1 MHQALPFVR
10 GSWLYFLRLF
20 LCLMPMC
27 QSVTHSHAPLLNFS
41 DNVDGTVAEH
51 VVPLHDAE
59 VQFAPETMTVDV
71 VLGTGHRLR
80 LLAEAGEEYR
90 RWKAAMHE
98 TAQLWHA
105 RRQMA
110 LMTVL
115 DVGGYYGGQ
124 VPGGPLAR
132 PCCRPRP
139 PNSRLACDA
148 GMNHVDGVVGV
159 PAAFSAPRVP
169 AAPAG
174 LAAGRLQAVQ
184 ALAQLAAQAT
194 ALRART
200 RRAVTAVASTPPA
213 QHQHLA
219 VNGQAALPRFLR
231 RAVADAVEKS
241 ESRGAFWPGDTRCRT
256 SGPC

>member
-1 MHQALPFVR
+1 MLIRQR
-10 GSWLYFLRLF
+10 
-20 LCLMPMC
+20 
-27 QSVTHSHAPLLNFS
+27 VTHSPAHLLNFS

-71 VLGTGHRLR
+71 VLGTGRRLR

-115 DVGGYYGGQ
+115 DVGGYYVVLRG
-124 VPGGPLAR
+124 PGPGR
-132 PCCRPRP
+132 PACPTLLSP
-139 PNSRLACDA
+139 EAPNSRLACDA

-184 ALAQLAAQAT
+184 ALAQLAAQAA

-200 RRAVTAVASTPPA
+200 RRAVTAVASTPLA

-241 ESRGAFWPGDTRCRT
+241 ESRGAFRPGGTRCCT